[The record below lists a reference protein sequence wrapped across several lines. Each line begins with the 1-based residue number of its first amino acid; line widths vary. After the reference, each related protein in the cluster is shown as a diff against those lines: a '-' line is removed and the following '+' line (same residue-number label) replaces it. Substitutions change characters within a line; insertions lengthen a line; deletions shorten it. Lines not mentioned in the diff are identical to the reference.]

1 MKIAVDIDNTLFTC
15 KSVIYKV
22 LNKTQK
28 VGKPNAKKLVFKIVE
43 PGTNNNKSLL
53 RLLFPMFNPSKYY
66 AFKDA
71 LETLEK
77 WRDQGHEVILLTNRP
92 SKIAT
97 MKKATLDLLD
107 YFDVKYDK
115 LVMGCKNKHLF
126 CKEYGISMLIDD
138 NKQNCINAGRKG
150 IIALH
155 FDPNNKS
162 KLTKNSILYVNS
174 WKNIQFY
181 TDLIDYS
188 LIKNMPVTEQVR
200 EEKLNKITSIIDKF
214 KKPIYDEIIYS
225 KDYFV
230 RARHITQ
237 NNPSPTK
244 YHTAKAVDIPSK
256 ILEINIPDD
265 LDTTELGTL
274 LFKDAKSND
283 KDNGKEK

>member
-53 RLLFPMFNPSKYY
+53 RLLFPMFNPSNYY

-115 LVMGCKNKHLF
+115 LVMGCKNKR
-126 CKEYGISMLIDD
+126 
-138 NKQNCINAGRKG
+138 N
-150 IIALH
+150 
-155 FDPNNKS
+155 S
-162 KLTKNSILYVNS
+162 KRI
-174 WKNIQFY
+174 
-181 TDLIDYS
+181 
-188 LIKNMPVTEQVR
+188 
-200 EEKLNKITSIIDKF
+200 
-214 KKPIYDEIIYS
+214 
-225 KDYFV
+225 
-230 RARHITQ
+230 H
-237 NNPSPTK
+237 
-244 YHTAKAVDIPSK
+244 
-256 ILEINIPDD
+256 
-265 LDTTELGTL
+265 
-274 LFKDAKSND
+274 
-283 KDNGKEK
+283 